1 MSVDRPK
8 ELLEKAARDIS
19 GAFATR
25 FCAIGVELG
34 LFKEICKLGSVT
46 SEQLA
51 KATKSN
57 ERYIREWIYGTALA
71 GYIEFD
77 KVTRKV
83 SLTKEQKMLFAD
95 PGGRFSQYGAFQVA
109 NSAMVPYDKLKTA
122 FKHGGGLS
130 FETYPHELWNGL
142 DHTGCTRYRNFLM
155 HDWLPKIILTRNKL
169 KKGVSFADFGCG
181 VGRSTIELAKEF
193 PQSTFYGFDAFDK
206 NIETAERYASEAGVD
221 KNTKF
226 THWTV
231 SEGSPGVFDIVA
243 AFDLIHDLP
252 DPEEGL
258 RVIRDSMKKD
268 AIFLLMDIESTN
280 DPIDNSGPLTL
291 FKLGMSL
298 HFCMTTA
305 ISQGGTG
312 IGTVGLS
319 PKVLTELCD
328 KVGFGQIKKID
339 INHPLNCLYEI
350 SR

>member
-1 MSVDRPK
+1 MSLNKPK

-25 FCAIGVELG
+25 LCAIGVELG
-34 LFKEICKLGSVT
+34 LFKEIWKSGPIT

-51 KATKSN
+51 KATSLN

-77 KVTRKV
+77 KTSRQV
-83 SLTKEQKMLFAD
+83 SLNEDQEQLFAQ

-109 NSAMVPYDKLKTA
+109 NSAMVPYEKLKKA
-122 FKHGGGLS
+122 FRSGGGLS
-130 FETYPHELWNGL
+130 FESYPDQLWSGL
-142 DHTGCTRYRNFLM
+142 DHTGCARYRNFLM
-155 HDWLPKIILTRNKL
+155 NDWLPKLKVTREKL
-169 KKGVSFADFGCG
+169 EKGISFADFGCG
-181 VGRSTIELAKEF
+181 VGRSTIELAKQF
-193 PQSTFYGFDAFDK
+193 PQSNFYGFDAYDK
-206 NIETAERYASEAGVD
+206 NIEMAKSYAVEAGVER
-221 KNTKF
+221 NTKF

-231 SEGSPGVFDIVA
+231 SQGSPGRFDVVA

-258 RVIRDSMKKD
+258 RVIKSSMKSS
-268 AIFLLMDIESTN
+268 AVFLLMDIDSTD
-280 DPIDNSGPLTL
+280 DPMDNRGPLTL

-305 ISQGGTG
+305 ISQGGEG
-312 IGTVGLS
+312 LGTVGLS
-319 PKVLTELCD
+319 PKVLTELSRNA
-328 KVGFGQIKKID
+328 GFNQINKIE

-350 SR
+350 Y